1 MSLKTQKPEIKTN
14 VDEFL
19 KGAQAEIPVRQ
30 ELTAKKEKTFLLKLP
45 YSLWKQAKYNAAIN
59 DATLHDYIV
68 KAILEKNTSLSK

>member
-30 ELTAKKEKTFLLKLP
+30 ELTAKKDISFKTAL
-45 YSLWKQAKYNAAIN
+45 
-59 DATLHDYIV
+59 
-68 KAILEKNTSLSK
+68 